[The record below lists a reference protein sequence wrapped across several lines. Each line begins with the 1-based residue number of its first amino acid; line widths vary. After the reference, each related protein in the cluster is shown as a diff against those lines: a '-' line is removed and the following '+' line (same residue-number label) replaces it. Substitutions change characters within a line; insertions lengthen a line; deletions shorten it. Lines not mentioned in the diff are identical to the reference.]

1 MKLLNVLTLEE
12 ARTRLSACVR
22 QIPRRKISVPLTEAA
37 DHILARDITVPFDV
51 PGFRRSAVDGYAL
64 IASDTHGAGDVIPVF
79 LKITEQVHIGE
90 KPQHAV
96 THGECAYVPTGG
108 MLPDG
113 ADAMVMVEYC
123 DTFSDSD
130 IAVSRAVASG
140 NHVVLPGDDM
150 KKGEILLPK
159 ETRLRFQEIGALAA
173 MGITSV
179 PVYEPCT
186 ATIISTGNELLPP
199 GAKRNIAQIYDS
211 NTYALS
217 IQVEHAGLR
226 VLHRYLVPDDRELLR
241 QTLISTMADSD
252 FVILSGGSSQGAQDM
267 TEDLFSEVT
276 DGSSR
281 EKRDMTDIPPREFP
295 CGVYA
300 HGLAL
305 KPGKPTVLAWDN
317 AGKTALIGLPGHP
330 AAASMVFE
338 LLVSRVLKYPSVA
351 ASSAAPDSPASAEPS
366 TAAAPSASADPS
378 AAAVP
383 SGTAA
388 PSASAEPSLPAVLSV
403 NIASSPGRETC
414 VPVRLADSGGTLL
427 ATPVLGPSGLWSP
440 LVRADGYILIDKNR
454 EGLPAGSPVD
464 VYLLGR

>member
-22 QIPRRKISVPLTEAA
+22 QIPRRKISVPLIEAA

-64 IASDTHGAGDVIPVF
+64 IASDTHGAGDAIPVF

-90 KPQHAV
+90 KPLHAV

-150 KKGEILLPK
+150 KKGEMLLPK

-179 PVYEPCT
+179 PVYAPCT

-217 IQVEHAGLR
+217 IQAEHAGLR

-241 QTLISTMADSD
+241 QTLTSAMADSD
-252 FVILSGGSSQGAQDM
+252 FVILSGGSSQGKQDL
-267 TEDLFSEVT
+267 TEVLFREVS
-276 DGSSR
+276 DSG
-281 EKRDMTDIPPREFP
+281 I
-295 CGVYA
+295 YA

-338 LLVSRVLKYPSVA
+338 LLVSRVLKFPPAA
-351 ASSAAPDSPASAEPS
+351 ASLAAPDSTVSADPS

-388 PSASAEPSLPAVLSV
+388 PSASAEPSLSAVLSV

-464 VYLLGR
+464 VYLLER